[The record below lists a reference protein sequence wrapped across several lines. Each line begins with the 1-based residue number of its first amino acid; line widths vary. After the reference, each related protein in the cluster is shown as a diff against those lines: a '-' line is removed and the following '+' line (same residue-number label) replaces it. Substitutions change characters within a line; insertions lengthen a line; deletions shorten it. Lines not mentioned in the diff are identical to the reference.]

1 MKRQAAFSNEGSFFK
16 GCLHLHSTRSDGKQT
31 PEELMR
37 IYADHGYDFLAHTD
51 HRRYNRTNYL
61 PETGLTV
68 IPGME
73 IDCGVITEGEP
84 DDGGFR
90 TMHTVVIGPDD
101 ETNGYADEEVF
112 VYHDAADQKGFQKR
126 LDEAHAKNNLTFY
139 CHPEWSSTPTAYF
152 DQLKDNFGMEI
163 YNHGCAIENG
173 ADTNAA
179 YWDELLG
186 AGQKLYGVA
195 TDDAHGTSQYCGGY
209 VMVKAPSQSV
219 KDLLTALKNGAFY
232 SSCGPVI
239 RDFYVEDGKAHLIAE
254 GSVEVQF
261 HYYRHPGIRV
271 RAIPGVTM
279 TEAIAPVSRFSYIR
293 ASVVDR
299 EGRRAWT
306 NPIFLNEEV

>member
-1 MKRQAAFSNEGSFFK
+1 
-16 GCLHLHSTRSDGKQT
+16 
-31 PEELMR
+31 
-37 IYADHGYDFLAHTD
+37 
-51 HRRYNRTNYL
+51 
-61 PETGLTV
+61 
-68 IPGME
+68 
-73 IDCGVITEGEP
+73 
-84 DDGGFR
+84 
-90 TMHTVVIGPDD
+90 
-101 ETNGYADEEVF
+101 
-112 VYHDAADQKGFQKR
+112 
-126 LDEAHAKNNLTFY
+126 
-139 CHPEWSSTPTAYF
+139 
-152 DQLKDNFGMEI
+152 
-163 YNHGCAIENG
+163 
-173 ADTNAA
+173 
-179 YWDELLG
+179 
-186 AGQKLYGVA
+186 
-195 TDDAHGTSQYCGGY
+195 